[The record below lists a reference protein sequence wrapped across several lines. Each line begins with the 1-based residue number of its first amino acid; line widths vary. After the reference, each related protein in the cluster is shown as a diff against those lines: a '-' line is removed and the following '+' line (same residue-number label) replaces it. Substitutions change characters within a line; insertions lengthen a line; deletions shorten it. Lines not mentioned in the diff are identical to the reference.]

1 MSLRARVDEL
11 DIGPNS
17 GLRSK
22 SLTGIVTQDLTA
34 IVAVT
39 GLTEQANWTALT
51 VTGRRIFPQT
61 PCVWID
67 QSGTFGGYVA
77 GQIRFR
83 VIGYNR
89 FGEQI
94 RTVTPWGSFTA
105 IDFNYFYLAEA
116 FHVVTSVEFQ
126 CSAPGLD
133 PASTISMG
141 VFPNFQRTE
150 DGSNHYV
157 WGDNQGI
164 GLPLPP
170 GLLPRSKL
178 TTPPYDPLLS
188 PGANAAA
195 GTYTPEA
202 RFDVLALN
210 VFNHTTGVIWRTQD
224 NIVVGRVA
232 SGFPPEPNKVTI
244 LAFGSV
250 TNEQTGGAVPYA
262 FTNALQIGIVM
273 HTSKTRIAGQ
283 RLNDLPTAY

>member
-17 GLRSK
+17 GLRSR
-22 SLTGIVTQDLTA
+22 SLAGIVTQDLTA

-61 PCVWID
+61 PCIWVD

-105 IDFNYFYLAEA
+105 IDYNYFYLAEA

-150 DGSNHYV
+150 DASNHYV

-170 GLLPRSKL
+170 GLLPRSKF
-178 TTPPYDPLLS
+178 TAGATATAGSYVAEDPL
-188 PGANAAA
+188 
-195 GTYTPEA
+195 
-202 RFDVLALN
+202 DVLSLS

-232 SGFPPEPNKVTI
+232 SGFPPEPSKVTI

-250 TNEQTGGAVPYA
+250 TNEQSGAAVPYA

-273 HTSKTRIAGQ
+273 HTSKTRIAGR